1 MTIIIPNML
10 LYIIRMI
17 REKFSY
23 STIISYNADFIQP
36 RYTEVY
42 CNSLLQM
49 AVYISNTMI
58 KIITNRNLYIIINL
72 LDFQILLISIT
83 GHLRS

>member
-10 LYIIRMI
+10 LYIIRRI

-23 STIISYNADFIQP
+23 NTISYNADFIQP

>member
-10 LYIIRMI
+10 LYIIRRI
-17 REKFSY
+17 REKFLY
-23 STIISYNADFIQP
+23 NTISYNADFIQP

>member
-10 LYIIRMI
+10 LYIIRRI

-23 STIISYNADFIQP
+23 NTISYNADFIQP

-49 AVYISNTMI
+49 AVYINNTMI

-83 GHLRS
+83 SHLRS

>member
-10 LYIIRMI
+10 LYIIRRI
-17 REKFSY
+17 REKFLY
-23 STIISYNADFIQP
+23 NTISYNADFIQP

-49 AVYISNTMI
+49 AVYINNTMI

-83 GHLRS
+83 SHLRS

>member
-10 LYIIRMI
+10 LYIIRRI

-23 STIISYNADFIQP
+23 NTISYNADFIQP

-83 GHLRS
+83 SHLRS

>member
-1 MTIIIPNML
+1 ML
-10 LYIIRMI
+10 LYIIRRI

-23 STIISYNADFIQP
+23 NTISYNADFIQP

-83 GHLRS
+83 SHLRS

>member
-10 LYIIRMI
+10 LYIIRRI

-23 STIISYNADFIQP
+23 NTISYNADFIQP

-49 AVYISNTMI
+49 AIYISNTMI

-83 GHLRS
+83 SHLRS

>member
-10 LYIIRMI
+10 LYIIRRI
-17 REKFSY
+17 REKFLY
-23 STIISYNADFIQP
+23 NTISYNADFIQP

-49 AVYISNTMI
+49 AVYINNTMI